1 VIKLVSDVGIITT
14 SIISLAG
21 MVLFFI
27 INNNNWFKRQNFKL
41 QAQNVK
47 AENKLK
53 LKKLEKE
60 LGLESKKKGIDLG
73 GLDIPSLIAQY
84 AAGGGE
90 SDEGGV
96 GGVIS
101 EFVQDN
107 PELVQSLL
115 SGIGGNKGENKGGG
129 GY

>member
-1 VIKLVSDVGIITT
+1 MVSDVGIITT

>member
-1 VIKLVSDVGIITT
+1 MIKLVSDVGIITT